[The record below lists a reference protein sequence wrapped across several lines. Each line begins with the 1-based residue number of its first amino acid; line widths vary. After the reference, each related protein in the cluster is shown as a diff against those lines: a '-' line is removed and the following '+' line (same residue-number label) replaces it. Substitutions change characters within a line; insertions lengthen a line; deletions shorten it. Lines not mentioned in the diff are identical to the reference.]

1 MSGLAIV
8 IVFVSLM
15 MLGVPI
21 AVSMLVPSGIYM
33 LVNQIPISTVIQRM
47 VSSLNS
53 FTLLAVPMFILAAN
67 LMNNSGITTRLFNF
81 SRLLVGR
88 MRGGLA
94 QVNVFGSLVFA
105 GISGAALADIGGIGN
120 IELDAMRD
128 QGYSMEDSAAITA
141 ASATI
146 GPIFPPSIPL
156 IIYAAAAETSSMRLL
171 MAGVV
176 PGLLITLVLMIQVA
190 IYARRYKWP
199 RGVEGKWKKGEV
211 AEIVKKG
218 LPSMLMPVILMGGM
232 LSGWFSPTEVAA
244 VAIAYAIFLSLCYKS
259 FSLKAFVKVA
269 KETLVSTASVLFIV
283 ASAAIFAWTLT
294 VEQLPQQI
302 SSALLGISSKPM
314 ILLLLTNVILLIAGM
329 FLETT
334 AAIMI
339 FTPIL
344 LPTLVAAGVN
354 PVHFGLVMVFNLM
367 IGMLTPP
374 VGMSIYM
381 LSPISGIPVN
391 RLFKAVMPYLI
402 PLFIALFVLTYF
414 PEISLWLPNLL
425 YGVQG

>member
-1 MSGLAIV
+1 MSGGV
-8 IVFVSLM
+8 IIGFFVLLM
-15 MLGVPI
+15 ILGLPI
-21 AVSMLVPSGIYM
+21 AFSMVIPAGIYM
-33 LVNQIPISTVIQRM
+33 LVSQIPISTVIQRM
-47 VSSLNS
+47 VTSLNS
-53 FTLLAVPMFILAAN
+53 FPLLAVPMFILAAN
-67 LMNNSGITTRLFNF
+67 LMNNSGITGRLFDF
-81 SRLLVGR
+81 SKLLVGR

-94 QVNVFGSLVFA
+94 QVNVVASLVFA
-105 GISGAALADIGGIGN
+105 GISGAALADIGGLGN
-120 IELDAMRD
+120 IEIEAMKK

-171 MAGVV
+171 MGGVV
-176 PGLLITLVLMIQVA
+176 PGLLITAVLMVVVDFF
-190 IYARRYKWP
+190 ARKKKWP
-199 RGVEGKWKKGEV
+199 RGIEGKWKKAEV
-211 AEIVKKG
+211 IDIVKKG

-232 LSGWFSPTEVAA
+232 LSGWFSPTEVAS
-244 VAIAYAIFLSLCYKS
+244 VAITYAILLGIIYRS
-259 FSLKAFVKVA
+259 FTFKGLVKVA

-283 ASAAIFAWTLT
+283 AAAAIFAWTLT

-302 SSALLGISSKPM
+302 AAALLGISSSPI
-314 ILLLLTNVILLIAGM
+314 ILLMFTNVILLIAGM

-381 LSPISGIPVN
+381 LSPISGVPVN
-391 RLFKAVMPYLI
+391 KLFKAVIPYLI
-402 PLFIALFVLTYF
+402 PLFIALLVLTYF
-414 PEISLWLPNLL
+414 PQVSLWLPNLL
-425 YGVQG
+425 YGATL

>member
-1 MSGLAIV
+1 MSGTIIV
-8 IVFVSLM
+8 GLFLLLM
-15 MLGVPI
+15 LTGLPI
-21 AVSMLVPSGIYM
+21 AFSMAIPAGVYM

-47 VSSLNS
+47 VTSLNS
-53 FTLLAVPMFILAAN
+53 FPLLAVPMFILAAN
-67 LMNNSGITTRLFNF
+67 LMNNSGITGRLFDF
-81 SRLLVGR
+81 TKLLVGR
-88 MRGGLA
+88 LRGGLA
-94 QVNVFGSLVFA
+94 QVNVVASLVFA
-105 GISGAALADIGGIGN
+105 GISGAALADIGGLGN
-120 IELDAMRD
+120 IEIDAMRK
-128 QGYSMEDSAAITA
+128 QGYTMEDSAAITA

-176 PGLLITLVLMIQVA
+176 PGLLITAVLMIQVA
-190 IYARRYKWP
+190 FFARRKNWP
-199 RGVEGKWKKGEV
+199 RGIEGKWKKGEV
-211 AEIVKKG
+211 FDIVKRG
-218 LPSMLMPVILMGGM
+218 LPAMFMPVILMAGM

-244 VAIAYAIFLSLCYKS
+244 MAITYAIILSAAYKTLS
-259 FSLKAFVKVA
+259 IKGLVKVA
-269 KETLVSTASVLFIV
+269 RETLVSTASVLFIV

-302 SSALLGISSKPM
+302 STALLGFSSNPI
-314 ILLLLTNVILLIAGM
+314 ILLMLTNVLLLIAGM

-344 LPTLVAAGVN
+344 LPTLMAAGVN

-391 RLFKAVMPYLI
+391 KLFRTVAPYLV
-402 PLFIALFVLTYF
+402 PLFIALIALTYF
-414 PEISLWLPNLL
+414 PAFSLWLPNLL
-425 YGVQG
+425 YGVRG

>member
-1 MSGLAIV
+1 MSGGIIIGLFV
-8 IVFVSLM
+8 ILM
-15 MLGVPI
+15 ILGVPI
-21 AVSMLVPSGIYM
+21 AVSMVIPSGIYM

-47 VSSLNS
+47 VTSLNS
-53 FTLLAVPMFILAAN
+53 FPLLAVPMFILAAN
-67 LMNNSGITTRLFNF
+67 LMNNSGITARLFDF
-81 SRLLVGR
+81 SKLLVGR

-94 QVNVFGSLVFA
+94 QVNVVASLVFA
-105 GISGAALADIGGIGN
+105 GISGAALADIGGLGN
-120 IELDAMRD
+120 IEIEAMRK
-128 QGYSMEDSAAITA
+128 QGYTMEDAAAITA

-156 IIYAAAAETSSMRLL
+156 IIYAAAAEASSMRLL

-176 PGLLITLVLMIQVA
+176 PGLLITFVLMIMVD
-190 IYARRYKWP
+190 IFARRKKWP
-199 RGVEGKWKKGEV
+199 RGIEGKWKKDEV
-211 AEIVKKG
+211 MDIVKRG
-218 LPSMLMPVILMGGM
+218 LPSMLMPIILMGGM

-244 VAIAYAIFLSLCYKS
+244 VAITYALLLSLVYRS
-259 FSLKAFVKVA
+259 FSWKGMLKVA

-283 ASAAIFAWTLT
+283 AAAAIFAWTLT

-302 SSALLGISSKPM
+302 SVALLGISKNPM
-314 ILLLLTNVILLIAGM
+314 ILLLFTNVLLLIAGM

-391 RLFKAVMPYLI
+391 KLFKTVAPYLV
-402 PLFIALFVLTYF
+402 PLFVALVILTYF
-414 PEISLWLPNLL
+414 PAISLWLPNML
-425 YGVQG
+425 YG

>member
-1 MSGLAIV
+1 MSGGMIV
-8 IVFVSLM
+8 GLFVFLM
-15 MLGVPI
+15 ILGVPI
-21 AVSMLVPSGIYM
+21 AFSMAIPAGVYM

-47 VSSLNS
+47 VTSLNS

-67 LMNNSGITTRLFNF
+67 LMNNSGITARLFNF

-120 IELDAMRD
+120 IELVAMKD

-156 IIYAAAAETSSMRLL
+156 IIYAAATETSSMRLL
-171 MAGVV
+171 MAGVI
-176 PGLLITLVLMIQVA
+176 PGLLITAVLMIQVD
-190 IYARRYKWP
+190 IYARKYKWP

-211 AEIVKKG
+211 IDIVKRG
-218 LPSMLMPVILMGGM
+218 LPSMLMPIILMGGM

-259 FSLKAFVKVA
+259 FSFKAMAKVA
-269 KETLVSTASVLFIV
+269 KESLASTASVLFIV
-283 ASAAIFAWTLT
+283 AAAAIFAWTLT

-302 SSALLGISSKPM
+302 SMALLGISHNP
-314 ILLLLTNVILLIAGM
+314 IFLLLFTNVILLIAGM

-344 LPTLVAAGVN
+344 LPTLLKAGVN

-391 RLFKAVMPYLI
+391 KLFKAVIPYLI
-402 PLFIALFVLTYF
+402 PLLIALVALTYF
-414 PEISLWLPNLL
+414 PQVSLWLPNLL
-425 YGVQG
+425 YGSK